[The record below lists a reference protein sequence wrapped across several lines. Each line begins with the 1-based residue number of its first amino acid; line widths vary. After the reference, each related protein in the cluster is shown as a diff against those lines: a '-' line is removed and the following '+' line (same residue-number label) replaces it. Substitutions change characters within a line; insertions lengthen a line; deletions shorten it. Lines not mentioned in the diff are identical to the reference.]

1 MNSNSTH
8 TREPIRIWVG
18 ALAFLLPFV
27 SLVSK
32 SGVSQVSF
40 LFLISALILFKPS
53 RDGLVRHWPAIRW
66 VVLAF
71 LLHFVYVLACA
82 LVRGAAMS
90 SVEKPAR
97 MFFAASA
104 LALVLAT
111 GIPRRALW
119 WGVCAGALAGLPL
132 VAWQR
137 FVLHDPRPGGLI
149 NAITFGDLAL
159 LLSFLALAAAIDVHQ
174 EARKG
179 SRQVML
185 ASVGALAG
193 LAASVLTGTRG
204 GWLALLPAAVLLVL
218 HVRELDSRRVRGLLG
233 AIAALLAASWFV
245 PVLGIQQRFVQGVND
260 VRSFYE
266 GGSVW
271 TNVGTRLELWKG
283 AAMLIAEHPLFGMDF
298 AACRA
303 RLAEY
308 AQQGSLDPMVLTLPH
323 LHNDALQELATGGVV
338 GFAIWAGILVAPGMF
353 FLRRLGGGMRSPQF
367 AQALAGALVVFSYAC
382 FGLTEVIFWSVAGS
396 LFYALMVFLL
406 MGFCLNAKVKIG

>member
-8 TREPIRIWVG
+8 MREPIRVWVG

-27 SLVSK
+27 SLLTK

-40 LFLISALILFKPS
+40 LFLISALILLKPS
-53 RDGLVRHWPAIRW
+53 RDALVCHWSEIRW
-66 VVLAF
+66 VMLAF
-71 LLHFVYVLACA
+71 LLHFLYVLACT

-104 LALVLAT
+104 LAVVLAT
-111 GIPRRALW
+111 RAPRRALW
-119 WGVCAGALAGLPL
+119 WGVCAGALAGLPV

-137 FVLHDPRPGGLI
+137 FALHIERPGGLI

-159 LLSFLALAAAIDVHQ
+159 LLALLGLAAAIDLRHDLGKG
-174 EARKG
+174 ARLVLVAG
-179 SRQVML
+179 L
-185 ASVGALAG
+185 GALAG

-204 GWLALLPAAVLLVL
+204 GWLALLPAAVLLR
-218 HVRELDSRRVRGLLG
+218 HARALDSGRTRALG
-233 AIAALLAASWFV
+233 AAALALLAASWFV
-245 PVLGIQQRFVQGVND
+245 PALGMQQRFVQGVDD

-303 RLAEY
+303 RMAEY
-308 AQQGSLDPMVLTLPH
+308 AQQGRLDPMVLTLPH
-323 LHNDALQELATGGVV
+323 LHNDALQKLATGGVV
-338 GFAIWAGILVAPGMF
+338 GFAIWAGLLVAPGMF
-353 FLRRLGGGMRSPQF
+353 FLRRLGGGVRSPQF
-367 AQALAGALVVFSYAC
+367 AVALAGALVVFSYAC
-382 FGLTEVIFWSVAGS
+382 FGLTEVIFWSVEGS
-396 LFYALMVFLL
+396 LFYALMVFVL
-406 MGFCLNAKVKIG
+406 MGFCLNAKEKIG